1 MDPHTS
7 NVIVSIA
14 MSIVAVAV
22 LFQAAMVFGM
32 YKAAKE
38 LRDKMNVFLPKAEGL
53 LGSAEK
59 SLNESRAE
67 IKEITTK
74 ARSMMD
80 AAQAQLTR
88 IDGVVTDATG
98 RAKVQMERVEMIVD
112 DTLSRVHGTV
122 MSLNEGVLRPVREV
136 NALAQGIRAGLS
148 ALLRGGR
155 PSVAQATAD
164 EEMFI

>member
-32 YKAAKE
+32 YKASKE

-53 LGSAEK
+53 LGLAEK
-59 SLNESRAE
+59 SLNESRQE
-67 IKEITTK
+67 INEITTK

-80 AAQAQLTR
+80 AAQTQLTR
-88 IDGVVTDATG
+88 IDNVVTDATG
-98 RAKVQMERVEMIVD
+98 RAKAQIERVEMIVD

-122 MSLNEGVLRPVREV
+122 VQLNNGVLKPVREV
-136 NALAQGIRAGLS
+136 NALAQGVRAAVS
-148 ALLRGGR
+148 TLLKGGR

>member
-38 LRDKMNVFLPKAEGL
+38 LRDKMNIFLPKAEGL
-53 LGSAEK
+53 LGMAEK
-59 SLNESRAE
+59 SLNESRQE
-67 IKEITTK
+67 INELTTK

-80 AAQAQLTR
+80 AAQTQLTR
-88 IDGVVTDATG
+88 IDNVVSDATE
-98 RAKVQMERVEMIVD
+98 RAKAQIERVEMIVD

-122 MSLNEGVLRPVREV
+122 VQLNNGVLKPVREV
-136 NALAQGIRAGLS
+136 NALTQGVRAAIS
-148 ALLRGGR
+148 SLLKGGR

>member
-1 MDPHTS
+1 MEPQVS

-14 MSIVAVAV
+14 MCIVAVAV

-38 LRDKMNVFLPKAEGL
+38 LRDKMNVFLPKAEVL

-67 IKEITTK
+67 IKDITTK
-74 ARSMMD
+74 ARTMMD
-80 AAQAQLTR
+80 AAQTQLTR
-88 IDGVVTDATG
+88 IDTVVTDATG
-98 RAKVQMERVEMIVD
+98 RAKVQLERVEMIVD

-122 MSLNEGVLRPVREV
+122 MELNDGVLKPVREV
-136 NALAQGIRAGLS
+136 NALALGVRAALS
-148 ALLRGGR
+148 SLLKGGR

>member
-1 MDPHTS
+1 MEPQVS

-14 MSIVAVAV
+14 MCIVAVAV

-38 LRDKMNVFLPKAEGL
+38 LRDKMNVFLPKAEVL

-67 IKEITTK
+67 IKDITTK
-74 ARSMMD
+74 ARTMMD
-80 AAQAQLTR
+80 AAQTQLTR
-88 IDGVVTDATG
+88 IDTVVTDATG
-98 RAKVQMERVEMIVD
+98 RAKVQLERVEMIVD

-122 MSLNEGVLRPVREV
+122 MELNDGVLKPVREV
-136 NALAQGIRAGLS
+136 NALALGVRA
-148 ALLRGGR
+148 ALASLLKGGR

>member
-32 YKAAKE
+32 YRAAKD

-53 LGSAEK
+53 LGMAEK
-59 SLNESRAE
+59 SLNESRQE
-67 IKEITTK
+67 INELTTK

-80 AAQAQLTR
+80 AAQTQLTR
-88 IDGVVTDATG
+88 IDNVVSDATE
-98 RAKVQMERVEMIVD
+98 RAKAQIERVEMIVD

-122 MSLNEGVLRPVREV
+122 VQLNNGVLKPVREV
-136 NALAQGIRAGLS
+136 NALTQGVRAAIAS
-148 ALLRGGR
+148 LLKGGR

>member
-32 YKAAKE
+32 YRAAKD

-53 LGSAEK
+53 LGMAEK
-59 SLNESRAE
+59 SLNESRQE
-67 IKEITTK
+67 INELTTK

-80 AAQAQLTR
+80 AAQTQLTR
-88 IDGVVTDATG
+88 IDNVVSDATE
-98 RAKVQMERVEMIVD
+98 RAKAQIERVEMIVD

-122 MSLNEGVLRPVREV
+122 VQLNNGVLKPVREV
-136 NALAQGIRAGLS
+136 NALTQGVRAAIS
-148 ALLRGGR
+148 SLLKGGR

>member
-14 MSIVAVAV
+14 MGTVAVAV
-22 LFQAAMVFGM
+22 VFQAAMVFGM
-32 YKAAKE
+32 YRAARE
-38 LRDKMNVFLPKAEGL
+38 LRDKMNVFLPKAEVL

-59 SLNESRAE
+59 SLNESRQE
-67 IKEITTK
+67 IKDITSK
-74 ARSMMD
+74 ANSMID
-80 AAQAQLTR
+80 TAQAQLSR
-88 IDGVVTDATG
+88 IDQVVSDATG
-98 RAKVQMERVEMIVD
+98 RAKVQIERVEMIVD

-122 MSLNEGVLRPVREV
+122 MTLNDGVLKPVREV
-136 NALAQGIRAGLS
+136 NALAQGVRAALS

>member
-1 MDPHTS
+1 MEPQVS

-14 MSIVAVAV
+14 MCIVAVAV

-38 LRDKMNVFLPKAEGL
+38 LRDKMNVFLPKAEVL

-67 IKEITTK
+67 IKDITTK
-74 ARSMMD
+74 ARTMMD
-80 AAQAQLTR
+80 AAQTQLTR
-88 IDGVVTDATG
+88 IDTVVTDATG
-98 RAKVQMERVEMIVD
+98 RAKVQLERVEMIVD

-122 MSLNEGVLRPVREV
+122 MELNDGVLRPVREV
-136 NALAQGIRAGLS
+136 NALALGVRAALS
-148 ALLRGGR
+148 SLLKGGR